1 MAFSLNFWKNRK
13 RKPQRQKWKPNI
25 LVRLWQLLW
34 CTASSAVKIA
44 VGAVATVALIVILCV
59 LVFAGILSEL
69 HIMFSVVMLVYYVNC
84 ISQMRIHAKT
94 KLQLKI

>member
-1 MAFSLNFWKNRK
+1 MMNAERIKAMGMLMRNS
-13 RKPQRQKWKPNI
+13 
-25 LVRLWQLLW
+25 
-34 CTASSAVKIA
+34 
-44 VGAVATVALIVILCV
+44 ILCFHIAFFILIRSICFSSRKL

-84 ISQMRIHAKT
+84 ISPMRIHAKT